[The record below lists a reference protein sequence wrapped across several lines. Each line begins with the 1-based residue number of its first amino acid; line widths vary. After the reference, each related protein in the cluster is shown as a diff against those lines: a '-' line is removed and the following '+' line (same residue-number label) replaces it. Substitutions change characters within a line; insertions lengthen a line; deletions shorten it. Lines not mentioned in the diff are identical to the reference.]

1 MFIDFAKIKLQAGQG
16 GSGCVSFRREK
27 FVPKGGPNGGDG
39 GRGGSIFLQ
48 TDPNLHTLV
57 DFKYR
62 AQYKAKRGQHG
73 MGSDKH
79 GKNAPH
85 TIIKVPL
92 GTVVRNL
99 DTDEILCDMVEVEQ
113 KFEVAKGGRGGKG
126 NARYVTP
133 TNRSPRDWEVGLP
146 GDEINISLE
155 LKLIADIGLV
165 GFPNAGKS
173 TLLSRISA
181 AHPKIADYPFTT
193 LTPNL
198 GIVKYHDY
206 NSFVVADIPGLIE
219 GSHEGK
225 GLGHQF
231 LRHIERTRALA
242 FIIDCTEE
250 EPQESF
256 KVLFRELGEFSKA
269 LTKKP
274 YIILLSKT
282 DVMDPEDQKKKFKK
296 KDTVLTFSSVS
307 GQNLQKVI
315 DQLYHLVQKAKT
327 IEDE

>member
-1 MFIDFAKIKLQAGQG
+1 MFIDFARIKLQAGQG

-39 GRGGSIFLQ
+39 GRGGSIILQ

-73 MGSDKH
+73 QGSDKH
-79 GKNAPH
+79 GKNAAQ

-99 DTDEILCDMVEVEQ
+99 DTDEILCDMVNVDQ

-126 NARYVTP
+126 NARYVTA

-146 GDEINISLE
+146 GEEINISLE

-198 GIVKYHDY
+198 GIVKYHDF

-250 EPQESF
+250 EPQ
-256 KVLFRELGEFSKA
+256 
-269 LTKKP
+269 
-274 YIILLSKT
+274 
-282 DVMDPEDQKKKFKK
+282 
-296 KDTVLTFSSVS
+296 
-307 GQNLQKVI
+307 
-315 DQLYHLVQKAKT
+315 
-327 IEDE
+327 